1 MLGNKVRTS
10 LYIDLRILKEAQEL
24 GLNISK
30 TCENALKQAIR
41 QLRPLYTAKESQSSS
56 KASPNTNMAGG
67 VGFEPTTT
75 GLGGLRPILTRLPAH
90 TFSMRY

>member
-1 MLGNKVRTS
+1 MGRKTRTN
-10 LYIDLRILKEAQEL
+10 LYIDSEVLKEAHEL
-24 GLNISK
+24 GLNVSK

-41 QLRPLYTAKESQSSS
+41 QLKPLYTEKVPQPNSE
-56 KASPNTNMAGG
+56 ASPNTNMAGG